1 MTDLSAS
8 FFGFRSNLLG
18 THFTIYDHGE
28 SPKKGHA
35 MPDQANLRREVAA
48 VCYVRQSAAI
58 CHILNKIQTISVI
71 IIHTELVVAKI
82 KSCIPRAL

>member
-48 VCYVRQSAAI
+48 VCYVRQSASLLCTCVCI
-58 CHILNKIQTISVI
+58 TLKMDVIQT
-71 IIHTELVVAKI
+71 T
-82 KSCIPRAL
+82 